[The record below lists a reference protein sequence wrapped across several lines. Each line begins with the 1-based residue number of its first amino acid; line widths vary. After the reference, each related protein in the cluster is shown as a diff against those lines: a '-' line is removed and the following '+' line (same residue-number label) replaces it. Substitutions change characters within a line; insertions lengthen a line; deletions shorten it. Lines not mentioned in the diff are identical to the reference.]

1 MSLVKNAFLFVAQL
15 VFIWAIYAFSKYLVE
30 NFHIPIPSSVLGM
43 VILYVLLS
51 CNIIQVR
58 FIEKGAA
65 FLNKH
70 LGFFFVPIAVGLMN
84 YGGLIKAHGLQLL
97 LMIAGS
103 TMIGLAITAGITQYL
118 TKKDRS
124 ASEEDKTYH
133 GQSHSA

>member
-1 MSLVKNAFLFVAQL
+1 MKSAFLFVAQL
-15 VFIWAIYAFSKYLVE
+15 FFIWAIYAFSKYMVE
-30 NFHIPIPSSVLGM
+30 TLDIPIPSSVLGM
-43 VILYVLLS
+43 VILYLLLT
-51 CNIIQVR
+51 CKVIQVK

-118 TKKDRS
+118 TRKDKKT
-124 ASEEDKTYH
+124 AEEDKGYH

>member
-1 MSLVKNAFLFVAQL
+1 MSFVKNAFLFIIQL
-15 VFIWAIYAFSKYLVE
+15 VFIWAIYACSKYAVE
-30 NFHIPIPSSVLGM
+30 TFHIPIPSSVLGM
-43 VILYVLLS
+43 VILYVMLV
-51 CNIIQVR
+51 CKIIQVK

-84 YGGLIKAHGLQLL
+84 YGGLIKTNGWQLL

-103 TMIGLAITAGITQYL
+103 TIIGLAISAAATQYL
-118 TKKDRS
+118 TKKERNPTGG
-124 ASEEDKTYH
+124 EKTNH